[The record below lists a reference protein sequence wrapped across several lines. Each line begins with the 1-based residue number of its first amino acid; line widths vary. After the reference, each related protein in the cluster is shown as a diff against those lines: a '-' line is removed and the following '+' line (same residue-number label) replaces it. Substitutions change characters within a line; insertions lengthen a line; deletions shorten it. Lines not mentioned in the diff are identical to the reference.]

1 MQDRSEWT
9 QDQQEGAAPEKTS
22 GLAIASLVLGLSSF
36 VLICLTGIPAIIC
49 GIVAL
54 TRIGRPG
61 ENAKGQGLAITGIV
75 LGSLGVLLS
84 LVVPIMAGM
93 LLPSLARDRG
103 EARLM
108 KCKHNLRLLGTAS
121 IQWIDQYGKGR
132 EYPPSLTNIQ
142 DDKLITEPDVYV
154 CPSDTIPP
162 PLANGTPC
170 SYECAFDRAGVQF
183 PDRTPS
189 NLPMMWHRDPSIHNG
204 RACVVFFD
212 AHVEVA
218 SEEVL
223 QKHLQRLD
231 AYIAEMKG
239 AAPTQDPPSIP
250 SGQTRRGPPK
260 SSP

>member
-9 QDQQEGAAPEKTS
+9 QDQQEGVAGPERTS

-54 TRIGRPG
+54 TKTSRPD
-61 ENAKGQGLAITGIV
+61 ENTKGQGLAITGIV

-93 LLPSLARDRG
+93 LLPALARARG

-108 KCKHNLRLLGTAS
+108 KCKNNLRQLGTAS

-132 EYPPSLTNIQ
+132 DYPPSLSRIWE
-142 DDKLITEPDVYV
+142 DKLIIEPKIYE
-154 CPSDTIPP
+154 CPSDESPP
-162 PLANGTPC
+162 QLADGIAC

-183 PDRTPS
+183 RDRTPN
-189 NLPMMWHRDPSIHNG
+189 NLPLMWDRDPSIHRG
-204 RACVVFFD
+204 RINVVFFD
-212 AHVEVA
+212 THVEVA
-218 SEEVL
+218 TEEAL
-223 QKHLQRLD
+223 KNHLQRLD
-231 AYIAEMKG
+231 AYIAQMK
-239 AAPTQDPPSIP
+239 A
-250 SGQTRRGPPK
+250 K
-260 SSP
+260 E